1 MQKTLI
7 IDSPTLKQGFTAA
20 PNAVLYESHLSVQAR
35 WLYCI
40 LLSFAWQ
47 ENECWPGQERIAEV
61 AGWHVNTVEKYLK
74 ELRDFGLVSWKRQGF
89 GRPNVYYIH
98 DPSKALGNPDSQ
110 ASVNP
115 DSQESVNQDSQASV
129 ILDSHASVNKK
140 DSDNNINNFV
150 VVVYNNSSTTESKIP
165 TQGSRLPQDL
175 PCHDMTGVNPNLEY
189 NGQGLIKPK
198 KDSQQRLFCDAPLT
212 DNSPVSEIQEAF
224 TRVAGRPLDDKALEE
239 LANYPLEYV
248 LAKIA
253 MVESGKDK
261 INATGWLLEACREDY
276 QHLPLKAKKKRSGRK
291 SPAAPKLPDTSQDDK
306 YRDLYRLV

>member
-20 PNAVLYESHLSVQAR
+20 PNAVLYESRLSVQAR

-74 ELRDFGLVSWKRQGF
+74 ELRDFGLISWKRQGLN
-89 GRPNVYYIH
+89 RPNIYYIH
-98 DPSKALGNPDSQ
+98 DPSKALGLKDSQ
-110 ASVNP
+110 ASVN
-115 DSQESVNQDSQASV
+115 
-129 ILDSHASVNKK
+129 LDSHARVNKE
-140 DSDNNINNFV
+140 DSINNINNV
-150 VVVYNNSSTTESKIP
+150 VVVYNNPSQDTLVTSAIQQPEEEANSC
-165 TQGSRLPQDL
+165 PQEDL
-175 PCHDMTGVNPNLEY
+175 PAPQIEKHSVAQPGEVNAGATRP
-189 NGQGLIKPK
+189 
-198 KDSQQRLFCDAPLT
+198 DSETALQ
-212 DNSPVSEIQEAF
+212 IQEAF
-224 TRVAGRPLDDKALEE
+224 TKIAGRALDDKALEE
-239 LANYPLEYV
+239 LISYPLEYV

-253 MVESGKDK
+253 MAEVGKDK
-261 INATGWLLEACREDY
+261 TNAIGWLLEACRENY

-291 SPAAPKLPDTSQDDK
+291 SSPAPKLPDTSKDDK

>member
-7 IDSPTLKQGFTAA
+7 IDSPTLKQGFTTA
-20 PNAVLYESHLSVQAR
+20 PNAVLYESRLSVQAR

-74 ELRDFGLVSWKRQGF
+74 ELRDFGLISWKRQGF
-89 GRPNVYYIH
+89 GRPNIYYIH
-98 DPSKALGNPDSQ
+98 DPSKVLGSSDSQ
-110 ASVNP
+110 G
-115 DSQESVNQDSQASV
+115 SVNQDSQASV
-129 ILDSHASVNKK
+129 ILDSHASVNEK

-150 VVVYNNSSTTESKIP
+150 VVVYNNNSTTESKIP

-175 PCHDMTGVNPNLEY
+175 PCHDMTGANLDYHPREVTEPERY
-189 NGQGLIKPK
+189 TQEDFPH
-198 KDSQQRLFCDAPLT
+198 DRAPSA
-212 DNSPVSEIQEAF
+212 DNRIAYEIQQAF
-224 TRVAGRPLDDKALEE
+224 TKVTGRPLDEKALEE

-253 MVESGKDK
+253 MVELGKDK
-261 INATGWLLEACREDY
+261 TNVTGWLIEACREDY
-276 QHLPLKAKKKRSGRK
+276 QHLPFKRKRAARR
-291 SPAAPKLPDTSQDDK
+291 AAPSAKLPDTSKDDK